1 MVLRRFV
8 SLRGYPSKMI
18 SDNGTQ
24 LTGANE
30 ELKKVVAYWDCN
42 ELAVFSATKPGMEW
56 KFLPAHAPWQNGT
69 SEALAL

>member
-1 MVLRRFV
+1 M
-8 SLRGYPSKMI
+8 SLRGYPAKMI

-30 ELKKVVAYWDCN
+30 ELKRVVAYWDCD
-42 ELAVFSATKPGMEW
+42 ELAAFGATKGMDW
-56 KFLPAHAPWQNGT
+56 KLLSAHATWQNGT

>member
-1 MVLRRFV
+1 MAICVTG
-8 SLRGYPSKMI
+8 GYPLEMI

-42 ELAVFSATKPGMEW
+42 ELAIFGATKGMEW
-56 KFLPAHAPWQNGT
+56 KFLPAHEPWQNET